1 MAPGHPDTLARTIP
15 TFRRFVLATSL
26 AMALSAPGGAQAPA
40 PSSTPAASENVRVTL
55 VQIPATVVDGKG
67 RFVPDLTA
75 ADFEVREDGKKIV
88 LDSVDALVYPAR
100 ILDAAD
106 IAAAD
111 PVPELSSAA
120 GVRKY
125 MLVFDQTFATQS
137 EIRRAQAAAARFVRG
152 QMGALDSAAIA
163 EMSAGGGVTLLQK
176 FTPDRARLAEV
187 LEREPSSDG
196 WDRTTPP
203 SENASDKVPQDIR
216 TSLAQDHSR
225 YRRQL
230 AARQI
235 SSLGRLAEGMEVVP
249 GRKYLVLFSHGFE
262 PELLSGST
270 QMPTGPRD
278 LKTDPWGDT
287 DTFGDTSL
295 RAELDSMTKQCRKH
309 DTMIYAVDVGGVAAD
324 AAQSLDKRVG
334 PFGRTRESLAAIARG
349 TGGKLLMD
357 SNDYTP
363 LLEQL
368 LQETRGMYLLNF
380 APRSSG
386 TPGRYH
392 ALRVKVARRGADVF
406 VRTGYFEP
414 TPR

>member
-1 MAPGHPDTLARTIP
+1 MMLSRL
-15 TFRRFVLATSL
+15 VLAAPL
-26 AMALSAPGGAQAPA
+26 AIAVPASSSAQAPA
-40 PSSTPAASENVRVTL
+40 PAPTPAASENVRVTL
-55 VQIPATVVDGKG
+55 VQIPATVVDDKG
-67 RFVPDLTA
+67 RFMPDLTA
-75 ADFEVREDGKKIV
+75 ADFDVREDGKPIA
-88 LDSVDALVYPAR
+88 LDSVDVLLYPAR
-100 ILDAAD
+100 IVDAAD

-111 PVPELSSAA
+111 AAPELSSAA

-125 MLVFDQTFATQS
+125 MLVFDQTFATQA
-137 EIRRAQAAAARFVRG
+137 EIQRAFGAAARFVRG
-152 QMGALDSAAIA
+152 QMGALDAVAIA
-163 EMSAGGGVTLLQK
+163 VMSAGGGVSLLQK
-176 FTPDRARLAEV
+176 FTPDRARLIKI
-187 LEREPSSDG
+187 LEREASSDG

-203 SENASDKVPQDIR
+203 SENASAAIPQDIR

-235 SSLGRLAEGMEVVP
+235 SQLGRLAEGMEIVP
-249 GRKYLVLFSHGFE
+249 GRKYVVLFSHGFE

-295 RAELDSMTKQCRKH
+295 RAELDSMTKQCRQH
-309 DTMIYAVDVGGVAAD
+309 DTVIYAIDVGGVAAD
-324 AAQSLDKRVG
+324 IAQNLDKRVG

-368 LQETRGMYLLNF
+368 LRETRGIYLLNF
-380 APRSSG
+380 APRSIG

-392 ALRVKVARRGADVF
+392 ALKVKVSRRGTDVF
-406 VRTGYFEP
+406 VRTGFYEP
-414 TPR
+414 MPR

>member
-1 MAPGHPDTLARTIP
+1 MTIS
-15 TFRRFVLATSL
+15 RFVLATPF
-26 AMALSAPGGAQAPA
+26 AMALSASGAAQAPD
-40 PSSTPAASENVRVTL
+40 PPPTHAASENVRVTL
-55 VQIPATVVDGKG
+55 VQIPATVLDGKG

-75 ADFEVREDGKKIV
+75 ADFEVREDGKPIA
-88 LDSVDALVYPAR
+88 LDSVDVLIYPAR
-100 ILDAAD
+100 ILEAAD

-111 PVPELSSAA
+111 PAPELSSAA

-125 MLVFDQTFATQS
+125 MLVFDHTFATQA
-137 EIRRAQAAAARFVRG
+137 EIQRAMAAAARFVRG
-152 QMGALDSAAIA
+152 QMGALDAAAIVV
-163 EMSAGGGVTLLQK
+163 MSAGGGVSLLQK
-176 FTPDRARLAEV
+176 FTPDRARLVEI
-187 LEREPSSDG
+187 LERGASSDG

-203 SENASDKVPQDIR
+203 SENASASVPQDVR
-216 TSLAQDHSR
+216 TSLAQDHAR

-230 AARQI
+230 AARLI
-235 SSLGRLAEGMEVVP
+235 SNLGRLAEGMEIVP
-249 GRKYLVLFSHGFE
+249 GRKHLVLFSHGFE

-295 RAELDSMTKQCRKH
+295 RAELDSMAKRCRQH
-309 DTMIYAVDVGGVAAD
+309 DTVIYAIDVGGVAAD
-324 AAQSLDKRVG
+324 IAQSLDKRVG

-349 TGGKLLMD
+349 TGGRLLMD

-368 LQETRGMYLLNF
+368 MQETRGMYLLNF
-380 APRSSG
+380 APRSPG

-392 ALRVKVARRGADVF
+392 ALKVKVARRGADVF
-406 VRTGYFEP
+406 ARTGYFEP